1 MTTPAA
7 GGREISLS
15 QTALQILLTFAIFYF
30 WGTPL
35 IQPIKLLVVLLHEM
49 SHGLMALASGGT
61 VLEITI
67 TPEEGGACR
76 SQGGNTLLIASAGY
90 LGSMFFGGMVLRASR
105 GGSGMPVAY
114 AFLTL
119 ILLGAAVTVLHD
131 TYSRTFAFGLA
142 GLFIFLGLIAP
153 ACVGS
158 FGLRLL
164 GTGSCLY
171 ALFDIYSDL
180 LVAGSG
186 NFENDARTFSGLT
199 GVPEDAVGM
208 AWLIISLLFF
218 VAILKASLEA
228 EESPKPQAPAPRPA
242 AT

>member
-1 MTTPAA
+1 
-7 GGREISLS
+7 
-15 QTALQILLTFAIFYF
+15 
-30 WGTPL
+30 
-35 IQPIKLLVVLLHEM
+35 
-49 SHGLMALASGGT
+49 MALVSGGT

-114 AFLTL
+114 ALLTL
-119 ILLGAAVTVLHD
+119 LLLGAAVTVLHD
-131 TYSRTFAFGLA
+131 PYSRTFAFGLA
-142 GLFIFLGLIAP
+142 GFFIFLGLLAP
-153 ACVGS
+153 ACVGA
-158 FGLRLL
+158 FGLRLI

-180 LVAGSG
+180 LVAGSA
-186 NFENDARTFSGLT
+186 NVENDARTFSSLT
-199 GVPEDAVGM
+199 GIPQDAVGF
-208 AWLIISLLFF
+208 AWLILSILFF

-228 EESPKPQAPAPRPA
+228 AGSPKPQAPSPA